1 MEEQSSKRS
10 PWLRNN
16 MNREKVRSFFLNH
29 LDRIYT
35 AKRHLI
41 AKLPELATK
50 AHFVDLKMAIDETTV
65 DVEKQLIRMQMIYT
79 LMDAKASSGSINGL
93 SGLIDDAFEA
103 IEEHADDPELRDL
116 SIIFYLQ
123 NIESVEMASFQILQ
137 MAAVKLE
144 NKQVE
149 SLLEENYKEARS
161 DRALYLLISSKY
173 MLG

>member
-1 MEEQSSKRS
+1 MEEQSNKRS
-10 PWLRNN
+10 PWLKNN
-16 MNREKVRSFFLNH
+16 MNREKVRSFFIKH

-35 AKRHLI
+35 AKKHLI
-41 AKLPELATK
+41 SRLPELGTK
-50 AHFVDLKMAIDETTV
+50 AYFVDLKMAIDETMI
-65 DVEKQLIRMQMIYT
+65 DVEKQIIRMQMIYT
-79 LMDAKASSGSINGL
+79 LLDAKSASGSINGL

-103 IEEHADDPELRDL
+103 IEEHGEEPELRDL

-144 NKQVE
+144 NKQIDR
-149 SLLEENYKEARS
+149 LLEENYKEARS